1 MAGGVGD
8 GEGSAASR
16 LGTGARLEPERS
28 GDRRRQPGHGD
39 LEGRGPQRA
48 SRLAYLGPVG
58 TFSHIVARERFGD
71 GLELVPRADLA
82 SVVEFLGEAAGNR
95 ALVPVENTSGGTIY
109 GTVDLL
115 IELAGRVFVTESIS
129 LDVRM
134 ALIGRRDE
142 VIERVYSHFVQL
154 HNHRDWFREN
164 LPDAEVVPV
173 ASTALAA
180 EMAAAKAGSA
190 ALSAPGAAEIYGLDV
205 LRCPVLEGAGNV
217 THFFVLGNAAMGA
230 GEGDAR
236 TALAVSF
243 GNESGSLY
251 RFLEPFA
258 TAGVNVN
265 RIISRPFPGRTDQV
279 MFFLEVDGAPG
290 GELFDGVMRE
300 AEGRCEVFVNFGSY
314 GFGRRVSS

>member
-1 MAGGVGD
+1 MKKV
-8 GEGSAASR
+8 S
-16 LGTGARLEPERS
+16 
-28 GDRRRQPGHGD
+28 
-39 LEGRGPQRA
+39 
-48 SRLAYLGPVG
+48 YLGPAG
-58 TFSHIVARERFGD
+58 TFSHIVAMRRFGD
-71 GLELVPRADLA
+71 GAELIPRGDLTA
-82 SVVEFLGEAAGNR
+82 VVEFLAEARENL

-115 IELAGRVFVTESIS
+115 IEMSGRVFVTESIA

-134 ALIGRRDE
+134 ALIGRSGE
-142 VIERVYSHFVQL
+142 TIERVYSHFVQL

-164 LPDAEVVPV
+164 LPGAEVIPV

-180 EMAAAKAGSA
+180 EMAAEKRGSA

-205 LRCPVLEGAGNV
+205 LGYPVLAGAANV
-217 THFFVLGNAAMGA
+217 THFFVLANAAKKMGA
-230 GEGDAR
+230 GAEAR

-258 TAGVNVN
+258 RANVNVN

-279 MFFLEVDGAPG
+279 MFFLEVEGAPG
-290 GELFDGVMRE
+290 SRTFDEVMSA
-300 AEGRCEVFVNFGSY
+300 AEKRCEVFQNFGSY
-314 GFGRRVSS
+314 TFGRRVSS